1 MSVYLNYAILGIGA
15 GAVYALLGLG
25 LVLTFRGSGVINF
38 SHGAIAMY
46 VTFVFAYLREYGQFI
61 IPIPGLPTYISLT
74 NNNEGLGFWLAFF
87 LSMIFAALLGALIYF
102 LVFRPL
108 RRAPILAKVVASVG
122 LLLTLQVLIQ
132 ARFDTDKPPVAPI
145 LPQNTINLGG
155 PVGQDRLWF
164 GVITLALTAI
174 CWVVYR
180 YTRFGLATRAAA
192 ENEKGATLLGFS
204 PDATALTNWIIAAVL
219 AGIAGIMISPTV
231 PLSTYGYTFFVI
243 PALGAA
249 LVANFTSFWT
259 TMLAGLAIGIGQ
271 SELTKLATVFP
282 SVFNREGMT
291 DALPFLVIIAVVFF
305 RGTGLPTRA
314 TLSEGRMPFAHSP
327 GRWKL
332 PAVGMFALV
341 TVLSFIPLDLEFF
354 SFDFLALRGAL
365 VKSLIGGMLALSVVV
380 LTGYVGQISL
390 AQLSLAGIASFSL
403 FRIGTTFHVPFPI
416 APILAVVIATVVGIF
431 VGIPALRV
439 RGVTLAIITLAA
451 AYAIERFAFRAEWFI
466 GGLSG
471 NEIQAPKI
479 GPIDLSVSTNGN
491 INRPAFTVFCLVV
504 LSLLAIA
511 VVNLR
516 SSMTGQRMLAVRAN
530 ERAAAAA
537 GIDVAHTKLL
547 AFAISSAIAGV
558 AGVMAAYNQI
568 NLSGDSYSALLSIT
582 ILAFAYL
589 GGIST
594 VSGALLAGALSP
606 GAMSSWINTWLGTRW
621 PKLEFLSK
629 YELLIGAIGLIT
641 TSIVNNEGIA
651 GATISR
657 SRKKREKRAAA
668 RATIDRTEA
677 VGSGVTV

>member
-25 LVLTFRGSGVINF
+25 LVLTYRGSGVINF

-46 VTFVFAYLREYGQFI
+46 VTFVFAYLRERGEFI
-61 IPIPGLPTYISLT
+61 IPIPGLPRSIHLT
-74 NNNEGLGFWLAFF
+74 NDDTGLGFWLAFF
-87 LSMIFAALLGALIYF
+87 LSIIFAALLGALIYF

-132 ARFDTDKPPVAPI
+132 ARFDTDKPPIAPI
-145 LPQNTINLGG
+145 LPQGTINLGG

-164 GVITLALTAI
+164 GVITVLITTI
-174 CWVVYR
+174 CWLVYR
-180 YTRFGLATRAAA
+180 YTRFGLATRGAA

-219 AGIAGIMISPTV
+219 AGVAGIMISPTV

-249 LVANFTSFWT
+249 LVANFTSFWI
-259 TMLAGLAIGIGQ
+259 TMITGLAIGIGQ
-271 SELTKLATVFP
+271 SELTKLATVAP
-282 SVFNREGMT
+282 TIFNREGMT
-291 DALPFLVIIAVVFF
+291 DALPFLIIIAVVFF

-314 TLSEGRMPFAHSP
+314 TLSEGRMPFAHAP
-327 GRWKL
+327 GKWKI
-332 PAVGMFALV
+332 PGAAMFALV
-341 TVLSFIPLDLEFF
+341 VGLSFIPLDWNFL

-365 VKSLIGGMLALSVVV
+365 VKSLIGGMMALSVVV

-403 FRIGTTFHVPFPI
+403 FRIGTTLHIPFPI
-416 APILAVVIATVVGIF
+416 APIVSVVIATIVGILI
-431 VGIPALRV
+431 GIPALRV

-451 AYAIERFAFRAEWFI
+451 AYAIERFAFRAAWLI

-471 NEIQAPKI
+471 NEIQAPKV
-479 GPIDLSVSTNGN
+479 GPIDLSVSTNGD
-491 INRPAFTVFCLVV
+491 INRPAFTIFCLIV

-537 GIDVAHTKLL
+537 GINVARTKLL
-547 AFAISSAIAGV
+547 AFAISSAIAGT

-568 NLSGDSYSALLSIT
+568 NLSGDSYNALLSIT
-582 ILAFAYL
+582 VLAFAYL

-606 GAMSSWINTWLGTRW
+606 GGMTSWINTWLGTRW
-621 PKLEFLSK
+621 PRLEFLSK
-629 YELLIGAIGLIT
+629 YELLLGAVGLIT

-651 GATISR
+651 GATIAR
-657 SRKKREKRAAA
+657 SRKKRELKVSAQAATDFA
-668 RATIDRTEA
+668 NVEASGAT
-677 VGSGVTV
+677 V